1 MRLSST
7 HGFIE
12 CRQINISICLR
23 RYIDNMP
30 TICTITSADIFSKC
44 YVRIAFDR
52 DSIVIINNN

>member
-1 MRLSST
+1 MRLCGA

-12 CRQINISICLR
+12 CRKINISICLR

-30 TICTITSADIFSKC
+30 TISTITSTDIFSKC
-44 YVRIAFDR
+44 YVCIAFDR